1 MTDDDLREKATR
13 AGIALTWRDQRGED
27 RAVSPETL
35 RALLAAMGD
44 GGAEDIAYRP
54 LVTALAGQII
64 AVAGLAPGPV
74 QIRDEEGRIHDVVA
88 EAAGDRV
95 VLPGLPMGYHS
106 VTDRSGAT
114 VTVTVAPHRCPTI
127 RDKLGGRGWAP
138 AVQIY
143 SLRMAGDGGI
153 GTFGGVAALGEAAA
167 RHGADAITVSPV
179 HALFAAAPGHIS
191 PYSPSTRLFINPL
204 HADPALVLPDDVIAR
219 AIAEA
224 GSGEE
229 IDRLSQRPQV
239 DWLAATPIKR
249 RLIAELHRL
258 VAGDIA
264 GADAPHADFRA
275 YRSQASQDLKD
286 HATFEVLHG
295 ALVADGGP
303 WHWRDWDDGYRSPR
317 SSEVAAFA
325 IDRMEA
331 VETEIFA
338 QWLAERSRAEAQRRC
353 REAGMRIGMIA
364 DLAIG
369 VEGAGSQ
376 AWSHPQTMMRGISIG
391 APPDYYSETGQS
403 WGLTTFSPPG
413 LIRDGFAGFI
423 AMLRANL
430 GGAGGLR
437 IDHVMGFERLWMVP
451 EGASATEGAYVAMPA
466 EDLYRLTALE
476 AHRHGAVII
485 GEDLGTLPYGYREAL
500 RDRGMAGMRVLR
512 FERDGEAHH
521 PPEHWDPDA
530 VAMSSTHD
538 MIATAG
544 WWRGADLDGEDRG
557 RTQDRAVLW
566 RSLERSGLVS
576 GAEPPP
582 AEPEAVVDA
591 AIGYVSATPS
601 ALAVVAVEDLL
612 GLNVQPNAPGTTTEK
627 PNWRHRL
634 PVDSA
639 AVFDDPAAAR
649 RAQVLARRREA

>member
-1 MTDDDLREKATR
+1 MTDEDLRAR
-13 AGIALTWRDQRGED
+13 AAQAGIALTWRDQRGED
-27 RAVSPETL
+27 RAVSAETL

-44 GGAEDIAYRP
+44 GGAEGMVHRP
-54 LVTALAGQII
+54 LVTALAGEAI
-64 AVAGLAPGPV
+64 AMAGIAPGPV
-74 QIRDEEGRIHDVVA
+74 QIRDEEGRIHDVEA
-88 EAAGDRV
+88 EAAGNRV
-95 VLPGLPMGYHS
+95 ALPGLPMGYHS

-114 VTVTVAPHRCPTI
+114 VTLAVAPQRCPTI
-127 RDKLGGRGWAP
+127 RDTLGGRGWGP

-143 SLRMAGDGGI
+143 SLRTPGDGGI

-167 RHGADAITVSPV
+167 RCGADAITVSPV
-179 HALFAAAPGHIS
+179 HALFAAAPGHVS

-204 HADPALVLPDDVIAR
+204 HADPALVLPADTIAR

-224 GSGEE
+224 GIGEVM
-229 IDRLSQRPQV
+229 DRLETLAEV
-239 DWLAATPIKR
+239 DWLAATPVKR

-264 GADAPHADFRA
+264 GADAAHADFRA
-275 YRSQASQDLKD
+275 YRAQASQDLQD
-286 HATFEVLHG
+286 HAVFEVLHG

-303 WHWRDWDDGYRSPR
+303 WHWRDWPEGYRSPR
-317 SSEVAAFA
+317 SAEVAAFA
-325 IDRMEA
+325 VDRLEA
-331 VETEIFA
+331 VEAEIFA

-376 AWSHPQTMMRGISIG
+376 AWSHPETMMRGISIG

-413 LIRDGFAGFI
+413 LVQDGFAGFI

-430 GGAGGLR
+430 GAAGGLR
-437 IDHVMGFERLWMVP
+437 IDHVMGLERLWMVP

-476 AHRHGAVII
+476 AHRHEAVII

-512 FERDGEAHH
+512 FERDGETHH
-521 PPEHWDPDA
+521 PPEHWDADA
-530 VAMSSTHD
+530 IAMSSTHD

-544 WWRGADLDGEDRG
+544 WWRGADLEGEGSG
-557 RTQDRAVLW
+557 RAQDRAVLW
-566 RSLERSGLVS
+566 RSLQRSGVVS

-582 AEPEAVVDA
+582 HEPEAVVDA
-591 AIGYVSATPS
+591 AIAYVAATPS

-612 GLNVQPNAPGTTTEK
+612 GLDVQPNAPGTTTEK

-639 AVFDDPAAAR
+639 AVFDHPGAVR
-649 RAQVLARRREA
+649 RAEVLARRREA

>member
-1 MTDDDLREKATR
+1 MTDEDLRERAAR
-13 AGIALTWRDQRGED
+13 AGIALSWRDHRGDD

-35 RALLAAMGD
+35 RALLLAMGD
-44 GGAEDIAYRP
+44 GGAEGMVHRP
-54 LVTALAGQII
+54 LVTALAGEAI
-64 AVAGLAPGPV
+64 AAAGIAPGPV

-88 EAAGDRV
+88 EAHGDHV
-95 VLPGLPMGYHS
+95 ALPGLPVGYHG
-106 VTDRSGAT
+106 VTDRTGSTLTIA
-114 VTVTVAPHRCPTI
+114 VAPHRCPTI
-127 RDKLGGRGWAP
+127 RETLGGRGWGP

-143 SLRMAGDGGI
+143 SLRTPGDGGI
-153 GTFGGVAALGEAAA
+153 GGFGGVAALGEAAA
-167 RHGADAITVSPV
+167 RRWADAITVSPV

-204 HADPALVLPDDVIAR
+204 HADPALVLPADTIAR

-224 GSGEE
+224 GIGEDM
-229 IDRLSQRPQV
+229 DRLETSAEV

-258 VAGDIA
+258 VAGDVA
-264 GADAPHADFRA
+264 GADAAHADFRA
-275 YRSQASQDLKD
+275 YHAQASQDLKD

-295 ALVADGGP
+295 ALVADGVP
-303 WHWRDWDDGYRSPR
+303 WHWRDWPVGYRSPR
-317 SSEVAAFA
+317 SAEVAAFA
-325 IDRMEA
+325 ADRMDAAEA
-331 VETEIFA
+331 EIFA
-338 QWLAERSRAEAQRRC
+338 QWLSERSRAEAQRRC
-353 REAGMRIGMIA
+353 RAAGMHIGMIA

-376 AWSHPQTMMRGISIG
+376 AWSHPGSMMNGISIG
-391 APPDYYSETGQS
+391 APPDYYSATGQS
-403 WGLTTFSPPG
+403 WGLTTFSPTG
-413 LIRDGFAGFI
+413 LVHDGFAGFI

-430 GGAGGLR
+430 AGSGGLR

-466 EDLYRLTALE
+466 EDLYRLTTLE

-521 PPEHWDPDA
+521 PPECWEADA

-544 WWRGADLDGEDRG
+544 WWRGADLDAEDAG
-557 RTQDRAVLW
+557 RAQDRSVLW
-566 RSLERSGLVS
+566 RSLQRSGIVS

-582 AEPEAVVDA
+582 HEPEAVVDA
-591 AIGYVSATPS
+591 AIAYVAATPS
-601 ALAVVAVEDLL
+601 ALAVVAAEDLL
-612 GLNVQPNAPGTTTEK
+612 GLDVQPNAPGTTTEK

-639 AVFDDPAAAR
+639 GVFDDAGAAR
-649 RAQVLARRREA
+649 RAAMLARRREA

>member
-1 MTDDDLREKATR
+1 MTDEALRDRAAR

-27 RAVSPETL
+27 RTVSPETL
-35 RALLAAMGD
+35 RALLGAMGD
-44 GGAEDIAYRP
+44 GEAHGQALRP
-54 LVTALAGQII
+54 LVTAREGQTFD
-64 AVAGLAPGPV
+64 VAGLASGRV
-74 QIRDEEGRIHDVVA
+74 QIRDEQGLIRDAVA
-88 EAAGDRV
+88 EAKGDRV
-95 VLPGLPMGYHS
+95 VLPGLPIGYHS
-106 VTDRSGAT
+106 VTDRNGAT
-114 VTVTVAPHRCPTI
+114 LSLAVAPHRCPTI
-127 RDKLGGRGWAP
+127 RETLGGRGWAP

-143 SLRMAGDGGI
+143 SLRKPGDGGI
-153 GTFGGVAALGEAAA
+153 GSFGGVAALGEAAA
-167 RHGADAITVSPV
+167 HRGADAITVSPV
-179 HALFAAAPGHIS
+179 HALFAAVPGHIS

-204 HADPALVLPDDVIAR
+204 HADPALVLPDDVVAR

-224 GSGEE
+224 GIGAAMDSLGSTAE
-229 IDRLSQRPQV
+229 V
-239 DWLAATPIKR
+239 DWLGATPIKR
-249 RLIAELHRL
+249 RLISELHRL

-264 GADAPHADFRA
+264 NADAAHADFRA
-275 YRSQASQDLKD
+275 YRAQASQDLKD
-286 HATFEVLHG
+286 HAVFEVLHG
-295 ALVADGGP
+295 ALVGDGGP
-303 WHWRDWDDGYRSPR
+303 WHWRDWAEGYRTPR
-317 SSEVAAFA
+317 SAAVAAFA
-325 IDRMEA
+325 MDRMEA

-353 REAGMRIGMIA
+353 RAAGMHIGMIA

-376 AWSHPQTMMRGISIG
+376 AWSHPRTMMRGISIG
-391 APPDYYSETGQS
+391 APPDYYSKTGQS

-413 LIRDGFAGFI
+413 LVHDGFAGFI

-430 GGAGGLR
+430 AGSGGLR

-451 EGASATEGAYVAMPA
+451 DGASATEGAYVGMPA

-500 RDRGMAGMRVLR
+500 RERGMAGMRVLR
-512 FERDGEAHH
+512 FERDAEVHH
-521 PPEHWDPDA
+521 PPEHWDADA
-530 VAMSSTHD
+530 VAMSTTHD

-544 WWRGADLDGEDRG
+544 WWRGADLDGEEGNRA
-557 RTQDRAVLW
+557 QDRAVLW
-566 RSLERSGLVS
+566 RSLEHSGLVS
-576 GAEPPP
+576 GAQPPP
-582 AEPEAVVDA
+582 AEPAAVVDA
-591 AIGYVSATPS
+591 AIAYVAATPS

-612 GLNVQPNAPGTTTEK
+612 GLDVQPNAPGTTTEK

-639 AVFDDPAAAR
+639 AVFDDPGAAR